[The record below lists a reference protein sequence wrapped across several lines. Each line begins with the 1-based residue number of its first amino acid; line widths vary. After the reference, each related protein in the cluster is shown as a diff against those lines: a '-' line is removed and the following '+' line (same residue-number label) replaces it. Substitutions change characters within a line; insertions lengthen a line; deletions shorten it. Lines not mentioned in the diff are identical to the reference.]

1 MFPCFGDSVASWSNR
16 MPQSRAHTE
25 IFCDSLVGQCPSHE
39 KYLEYFSKFGFLMFL
54 TGLSSDLFTGGR
66 FSRKGYTEIFV
77 AYIATS
83 SQVEL
88 LITKNTQKNF
98 QKFWFQRES
107 RLARNLNQSRISRV
121 LRKLVSFL
129 KRLGLPLNF
138 CDYSLF
144 STIEPLSN
152 PPCSSQKSPL
162 LLIISISIFKK
173 SYRFSYFS

>member
-1 MFPCFGDSVASWSNR
+1 MFLESILFLQKLSKSSKTMFPCFGDSVASWSNR

-39 KYLEYFSKFGFLMFL
+39 IYLEYFSKFGFLMFL

-88 LITKNTQKNF
+88 PIAKNTSKNF
-98 QKFWFQRES
+98 PFVLS
-107 RLARNLNQSRISRV
+107 VLVTSLSDLLA
-121 LRKLVSFL
+121 
-129 KRLGLPLNF
+129 
-138 CDYSLF
+138 
-144 STIEPLSN
+144 T
-152 PPCSSQKSPL
+152 
-162 LLIISISIFKK
+162 
-173 SYRFSYFS
+173 